1 MKKDHDWFKVG
12 ASSGCLI
19 GILVLA
25 FNLTIGA
32 WAVGEILTWFGK
44 DIPTLFDVII
54 GAVTGEVT
62 VPVAVVGY
70 LLKICGLITPVA
82 MVI

>member
-19 GILVLA
+19 GILVLT
-25 FNLTIGA
+25 FNLTVGA

-44 DIPTLFDVII
+44 DIPTLFDVMI
-54 GAVTGEVT
+54 GAVTGEVA
-62 VPVAVVGY
+62 VQVAIVGY
-70 LLKICGLITPVA
+70 LLKICGLITPAA
-82 MVI
+82 MVL